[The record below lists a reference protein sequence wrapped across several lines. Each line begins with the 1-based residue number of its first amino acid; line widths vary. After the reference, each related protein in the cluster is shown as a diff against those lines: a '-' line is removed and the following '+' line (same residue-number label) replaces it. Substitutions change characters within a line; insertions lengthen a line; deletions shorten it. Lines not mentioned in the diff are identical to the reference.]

1 MKKMLLAVGMVT
13 LVTGG
18 TVAGDHSE
26 PLPLPRDPNIAVM
39 EEYKLF
45 KKRGTRE
52 ALELFIARHPDHA
65 LAEQARQDIIELE
78 NAAE

>member
-1 MKKMLLAVGMVT
+1 MLLAMGLAT
-13 LVTGG
+13 LFTGG
-18 TVAGDHSE
+18 TMAGDHSE

-65 LAEQARQDIIELE
+65 LAERARQDLIEMDKE
-78 NAAE
+78 AE